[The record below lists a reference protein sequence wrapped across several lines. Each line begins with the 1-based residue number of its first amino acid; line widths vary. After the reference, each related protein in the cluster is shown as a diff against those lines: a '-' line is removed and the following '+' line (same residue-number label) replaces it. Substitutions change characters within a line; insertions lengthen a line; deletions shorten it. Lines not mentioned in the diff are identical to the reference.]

1 MNIILSNINEYKIL
15 KKQINKKLKDK
26 YELYIKNNN
35 ISSLIKFF

>member
-15 KKQINKKLKDK
+15 KKQINKQLKDQ
-26 YELYIKNNN
+26 YELYIQNNN